1 LELGPQRNLGGSN
14 LDGIPIIYTS
24 ALAKE
29 VSQKDAVRH
38 TDFLLSGIADV
49 LVWSELFAFGSTKC
63 TFIQS

>member
-1 LELGPQRNLGGSN
+1 MLM
-14 LDGIPIIYTS
+14 DGIPIIYTS

-38 TDFLLSGIADV
+38 IDFFLSGIADV